1 MKPRN
6 IYPQACRLA
15 PQSLL
20 TSRYTL
26 GRVCFI
32 FNSQILLVLFMYVI
46 NFISHLDSTIRAI
59 VHSKSEE
66 FFKYLNVK
74 ELIRHLKTRQLL
86 TEAEEATL
94 SSSADRRHA
103 SKELIFEILPSK
115 SPDAFLLFY
124 EALQCEDHHKGHQYL
139 VQLIQQG

>member
-1 MKPRN
+1 
-6 IYPQACRLA
+6 
-15 PQSLL
+15 
-20 TSRYTL
+20 
-26 GRVCFI
+26 
-32 FNSQILLVLFMYVI
+32 MYVI

-59 VHSKSEE
+59 VHSKYED

-74 ELIRHLKTRQLL
+74 ELIQHLKTWQLL

-94 SSSADRRHA
+94 SSSPDRRHA

-124 EALQCEDHHKGHQYL
+124 EALKCEKKHKGHPYL